1 MDYDEYEEVINGEAT
16 YSRIAEI
23 LNRDEDVI
31 IGWTDGEGTHFD
43 ILFHCAPKKTWKFGH
58 LQGGVAPTD
67 LFVSIMRV
75 GCFGFESNNTDT
87 NAGYYS
93 EKLRIGGSATSE
105 KLAEL
110 INGVKKLLV

>member
-1 MDYDEYEEVINGEAT
+1 
-16 YSRIAEI
+16 
-23 LNRDEDVI
+23 
-31 IGWTDGEGTHFD
+31 
-43 ILFHCAPKKTWKFGH
+43 
-58 LQGGVAPTD
+58 
-67 LFVSIMRV
+67 MRV